1 MQKSTKG
8 ALAAAAAGVL
18 LLGGAGSLAY
28 WSDSDTVGGGDFNS
42 GSLSL
47 SPADACNVWNLDAGE
62 PGGQPF
68 VPASDKLVP
77 GDVVTKV
84 CTFTVDAEG
93 THLRASVAAV
103 PGTNTGDLLDDLTVA
118 ATSLTI
124 GGGPVTELTE
134 DNDGDTLTVTVSVT
148 FNGTSDNLSQNLGAV
163 LDDIDIVTQQV
174 HA

>member
-1 MQKSTKG
+1 MHKSTKG

-28 WSDSDTVGGGDFNS
+28 WSDTDQVDGSEFNA

-47 SPADACNVWNLDAGE
+47 TALDGCDTWNLDTGE

-68 VPASDKLVP
+68 DPATGFIVP
-77 GDVVTKV
+77 GDVVSKV
-84 CTFTVDAEG
+84 CTFEVEAVGE
-93 THLRASVAAV
+93 HLRATVTAQ
-103 PGTNTGDLLDDLTVA
+103 PGTNTGDLLDHLTIA
-118 ATSLTI
+118 ATGLTI
-124 GGGPVTELTE
+124 GGSSITEITE
-134 DNDGDTLTVTVSVT
+134 ANDGAVLSVTVSVT
-148 FNGTSDNLSQNLGAV
+148 FDAASGNASQTLGAV

>member
-28 WSDSDTVGGGDFNS
+28 WSDSDTVDGSDFNS

-47 SPADACNVWNLDAGE
+47 TSADACNVWNLDTGE

-68 VPASDKLVP
+68 APASDKLVP

-84 CTFTVDAEG
+84 CTFTVDAVG
-93 THLRASVAAV
+93 THLRASVTAV

-118 ATSLTI
+118 ATGLTI
-124 GGGPVTELTE
+124 DGDPVTELTE

-148 FNGTSDNLSQNLGAV
+148 FKGTSDNTSQNLGAV